1 MLYCKSISI
10 TIKSEDSIKS
20 RYLIHPTQFFP
31 LHSNRLNFVILTF
44 SWVHI
49 SGCRHDLISIWWI
62 KRLFVIFKGWVL
74 ELSWKRTNNLVAAD
88 RICCPLLSPLF
99 WWHINVAL
107 NFLLCL
113 FYLLIC
119 LLSRRVPL
127 FQAQKERKDQAGV
140 ASQARDTDLTLNI

>member
-20 RYLIHPTQFFP
+20 IPPSSFLSTQI
-31 LHSNRLNFVILTF
+31 RLKFVILTF
-44 SWVHI
+44 SWVHV
-49 SGCRHDLISIWWI
+49 SGCRRDLIFIWWI
-62 KRLFVIFKGWVL
+62 NRLFVIFKGWVL

-88 RICCPLLSPLF
+88 RICCPLLSPFF

-127 FQAQKERKDQAGV
+127 FQAQKEGKDQAGV